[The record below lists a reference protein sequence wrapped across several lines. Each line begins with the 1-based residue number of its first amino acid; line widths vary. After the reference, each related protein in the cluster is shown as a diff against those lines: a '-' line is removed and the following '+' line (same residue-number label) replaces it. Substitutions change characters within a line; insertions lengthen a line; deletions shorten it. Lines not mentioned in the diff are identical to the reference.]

1 MPFAILD
8 EVKIYYEMFSEGKPI
23 VFIHHLAGSY
33 RSWSQQSYYFSKKY
47 NVLVYDLR
55 GHGRSSVPLSPYKI
69 EDHVKDLNNL
79 LEYLQIKNPIM
90 VGHSLGTLIALD
102 FALKYSLD
110 KLILIGALYKS
121 PDPEPYRRYISIA
134 ETYGM
139 EALALYRKMNK
150 EFSSTLVENQTAWN
164 ELLSVYRDNSPI
176 GYRYA
181 VEGLLLAKNYEK
193 DIEKI
198 DSPTLIIYGSN
209 DKLIQNLEILRKLKK
224 RKENIMSGFGHFLNF
239 EAPDELNR
247 VIANFL

>member
-8 EVKIYYEMFSEGKPI
+8 EVKIYYEMFGEGKPI

-33 RSWSQQSYYFSKKY
+33 KSWSQQSYYFSKKY

-55 GHGRSSVPLSPYKI
+55 GHGRSSVPLSPYRI
-69 EDHVKDLNNL
+69 EDHVRDLNSL
-79 LEYLQIKNPIM
+79 LEYLEIKNPII
-90 VGHSLGTLIALD
+90 VGHSIGTLIALD

-134 ETYGM
+134 DTYGM

-150 EFSSTLVENQTAWN
+150 EFSSALVENQTAWN
-164 ELLSVYRDNSPI
+164 ELLNVYRDNSPI

-181 VEGLLLAKNYEK
+181 VEGLLLANNYEK

-198 DSPTLIIYGSN
+198 DSPTLIVYGSD
-209 DKLIQNLEILRKLKK
+209 DKLIQNLKVLRKLKNYD
-224 RKENIMSGFGHFLNF
+224 ENIISGFGHFLNF
-239 EAPDELNR
+239 EAPDELNKA
-247 VIANFL
+247 IAGFL